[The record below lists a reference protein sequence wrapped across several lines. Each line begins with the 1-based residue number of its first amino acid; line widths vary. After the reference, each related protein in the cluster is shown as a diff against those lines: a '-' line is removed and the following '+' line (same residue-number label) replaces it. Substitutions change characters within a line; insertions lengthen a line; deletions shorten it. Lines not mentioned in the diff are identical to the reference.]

1 MPPSPP
7 PRRSLALWF
16 PFLPT
21 DRLRRSDPAV
31 APDDSPLALV
41 ERVGGALRL
50 AATDRAARQAGLL
63 PGLTLADAR
72 ARVPHLVTAAADP
85 LRDAGFLGALARR
98 CEGFTP
104 LVAPD
109 APDGLL
115 LDITGCDHLFGGEAG
130 LRAAL
135 RAMLAAEGV
144 ALRASIAGTAPVARM
159 LARFGRT
166 AIARPGEDEA
176 LLRPLPIAALDL
188 PAEAALALTRA
199 GLVTLGD
206 VLDCPAASLAA
217 RFGADLPA
225 RLRRALGVETA
236 PMQPLRAAIACRAE
250 RRFAEPLVQTEA
262 LEITLA
268 ALIDEVV
275 EDLTRRGAG
284 GRIFEACFHRC
295 DGVLCP
301 VVVETGQPQRDA
313 AAIARLFREKLETL
327 SEPLDAGF
335 GFDAVSLH
343 VSRHEALGALQR
355 DLDGKAREE
364 TTLADLVERLSQRL
378 GPARVQRFAPRETHD
393 PARAFRRITA
403 AGAPAAR
410 MPWPRRAPGE
420 PPDRPLQLLDPP
432 QLIDT
437 LAEVPDGAPRR
448 FRWRSALHDIRLA
461 EGPERIA
468 PEWWR
473 AAPWPRARD
482 YYRLEDAQGRRFWVF
497 RDGLHA
503 EGTEPPRW
511 YLHGFFA

>member
-1 MPPSPP
+1 M
-7 PRRSLALWF
+7 
-16 PFLPT
+16 
-21 DRLRRSDPAV
+21 
-31 APDDSPLALV
+31 
-41 ERVGGALRL
+41 
-50 AATDRAARQAGLL
+50 

-85 LRDAGFLGALARR
+85 VRDAGFLGALARR
-98 CEGFTP
+98 CEAFTP

-115 LDITGCDHLFGGEAG
+115 LDITGCAHLFGGEAG

-135 RAMLAAEGV
+135 RAMLMAEGV
-144 ALRASIAGTAPVARM
+144 TLRASIAGTAPAARM

-166 AIARPGEDEA
+166 ALAPPGADTALAPPGADEA
-176 LLRPLPIAALDL
+176 LLRALPVAALDL

-199 GLVTLGD
+199 GLVTVGA

-236 PMQPLRAAIACRAE
+236 PMQKLRADAPCRAE
-250 RRFAEPLVQTEA
+250 RRFAEPLIQTEA
-262 LEITLA
+262 LESTLA
-268 ALIDEVV
+268 ALIAEVV

-284 GRIFEACFHRC
+284 GRIFEAGFHRC
-295 DGVLCP
+295 DGALCP

-343 VSRHEALGALQR
+343 VSLHEPLGALQR

-364 TTLADLVERLSQRL
+364 TTLSDLVERLTQRL
-378 GPARVQRFAPRETHD
+378 GSARVQRFAPRETHD
-393 PARAFRRITA
+393 PARAFRRLA
-403 AGAPAAR
+403 ASGAPATR

-432 QLIDT
+432 QPIDT

-448 FRWRSALHDIRLA
+448 FRWRSALHEIRLA

-482 YYRLEDAQGRRFWVF
+482 YYRLEDAQGHRFWVF
-497 RDGLHA
+497 RDGLHEQGGA
-503 EGTEPPRW
+503 GPPRW